1 MESKVEDVKKREET
15 AKSTINNY
23 VLASMATG
31 LIPIPIIDLFAL
43 IGIQLKMVHSLAD
56 CFNVR
61 FTQGLGKSIIASL
74 LGSVLPVSFAPL
86 IGSLVKLI
94 PLVGSTTSVLSLPV
108 VSGAATYAT
117 GKIFLQHFASGGTLL
132 DFDPE
137 KMRDYYTELLKEGKT
152 VASELKDSQSKKEK
166 TVIEH

>member
-61 FTQGLGKSIIASL
+61 FTQSLGKSIIASL

-94 PLVGSTTSVLSLPV
+94 PLVGSTTSVLSLGNSQKLIYPKAGSIV
-108 VSGAATYAT
+108 TSHLGNFTARL
-117 GKIFLQHFASGGTLL
+117 IFS
-132 DFDPE
+132 
-137 KMRDYYTELLKEGKT
+137 
-152 VASELKDSQSKKEK
+152 S
-166 TVIEH
+166 